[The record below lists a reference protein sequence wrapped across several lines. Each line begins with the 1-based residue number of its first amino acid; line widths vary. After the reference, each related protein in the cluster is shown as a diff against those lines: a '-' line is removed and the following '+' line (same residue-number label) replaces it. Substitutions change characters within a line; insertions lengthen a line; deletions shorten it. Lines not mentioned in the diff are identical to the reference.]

1 MPGNKSGISAAIGT
15 NPLVAHI
22 DRFIARLKIEKQYSG
37 HTLNAYRRDL
47 NRFAEYCAQLPVTEW
62 ERVDSE
68 CIRNFSS
75 RIHRQGLHGRSIA
88 RCLSAVRMFFRF
100 LLEEKHGARNPA
112 QDIRAPKAAKK
123 LPAVL
128 DTDEI
133 GQLLNVKASDPA
145 SLRDRA
151 MLELM
156 YSGGLRLSELTGLDV
171 QSIDWSQGTVRV
183 KGKGDKDR
191 ETMIG
196 RKAAQALEAWLAARH
211 KFCKSAD
218 EQALF
223 LNNRGVRL
231 GARGVQLRFE
241 QRAKEQGLDRR
252 VHPHMLRHSF
262 ATHMLES
269 SGDLRAVQELLGHA
283 NIGTTQVYTHLD
295 FQHLAKVYDAAHPR
309 AKKKK

>member
-1 MPGNKSGISAAIGT
+1 MSGNKTATVAAQA
-15 NPLVAHI
+15 NPLSVHI
-22 DRFIARLKIEKQYSG
+22 DRFIAHLRIEKRYSA
-37 HTLNAYRRDL
+37 HTIVNYGRDL
-47 NRFAEYCAQLPVTEW
+47 NCFADYCAKSGIADW

-75 RIHRQGLHGRSIA
+75 RLHRLGLNGRSIA
-88 RCLSAVRMFFRF
+88 RSLSAVRMFFRY
-100 LLEEKHGARNPA
+100 LLQQKSGAQNPA
-112 QDIRAPKAAKK
+112 QDVRAPRSEKK
-123 LPAVL
+123 LPSVL
-128 DTDEI
+128 DADQIE
-133 GQLLNVKASDPA
+133 QLLNIKGNDPV

-156 YSGGLRLSELTGLDV
+156 YSGGLRLSELTSLDV

-191 ETMIG
+191 DTIIG
-196 RKAAQALEAWLAARH
+196 RKAALALEAWLAARRT
-211 KFCKSAD
+211 FCKSAA

-223 LNNRGVRL
+223 LNNRGARL
-231 GARGVQLRFE
+231 SERGVQLRFE
-241 QRAKEQGLDRR
+241 QRAKEQGLDRH